1 MNRTRDPFRGYVWE
15 RRPWRQDCR
24 MQWHGS
30 TRPRP
35 DDGYEP
41 RVLLFRTGMPVEK
54 WEY

>member
-1 MNRTRDPFRGYVWE
+1 MNRTRDPLRGPVWE